1 MGRYFGIAN
10 STTNEHVSSYWK
22 GDSWCDCYQVMHQLH
37 WEKTDEIYSACYDTL
52 CKFEYNAEKRIMV
65 NIENDHIDNDHIDNN
80 SDGTEEDNEKSSD
93 VTEKSDTE
101 KSDTESKYYGIDNI
115 LTSTQFF
122 EMLNH
127 VPHWDGDVCCV
138 CKYQYDSSK
147 LKKYEKTF
155 NGTYFMS

>member
-37 WEKTDEIYSACYDTL
+37 WEKTDDIYSACYDTL
-52 CKFEYNAEKRIMV
+52 CKFEYDAEKRIMV
-65 NIENDHIDNDHIDNN
+65 NIDNDHIDNN
-80 SDGTEEDNEKSSD
+80 SEKDNKSSSEDNESSSS
-93 VTEKSDTE
+93 V
-101 KSDTESKYYGIDNI
+101 TESKYYGIDNI

-122 EMLNH
+122 EILNH

-155 NGTYFMS
+155 NETYFMS